1 MAEQVN
7 GIQADVERE
16 LRVEIAKLKEIVLKQ
31 RVEIERLSR
40 KLISMWGE
48 A

>member
-7 GIQADVERE
+7 SVQADVERE
-16 LRVEIAKLKEIVLKQ
+16 LRVEIAKLKETVLKQ
-31 RVEIERLSR
+31 RMEIERLSR

>member
-1 MAEQVN
+1 MVEQSNSV
-7 GIQADVERE
+7 QADVEAE
-16 LRVEIAKLKEIVLKQ
+16 LRREIEKLKEIVSRQ
-31 RVEIERLSR
+31 RMEIERLSR

>member
-1 MAEQVN
+1 MVEQSNSV
-7 GIQADVERE
+7 QANVEAE
-16 LRVEIAKLKEIVLKQ
+16 LRREIEKLKEIVSRQ
-31 RVEIERLSR
+31 RMEIERLSR